1 MEITMVGMDYRDA
14 GLDIRGKFSYT
25 KREQEETIKYLK
37 QQEGISGCV
46 LLSTCNRTEL
56 VLSYTEAWD
65 QDEKKLF
72 CALKGLEAE
81 KYTEYLHVRR
91 GMDAVQDL
99 FALAGGLKSQIL
111 GEDQILTQ
119 MKDAADFS
127 RQFFGTDKILE
138 TLFRMAVTAGKE
150 VKTKI
155 VLPSSNHSAP
165 LAAITGLEQAGADF
179 RGETCLVIGNGV
191 MGRLTA
197 QLLLDRGADVTV
209 TIRQYRS
216 GIVDVPPAAKRI
228 DYSKRYDKMPECGY
242 IFSATAGPNTTI
254 TLEKLPVERLRRDTV
269 FVDLAVPRDIEEEI
283 GRLSGVT
290 LYDIDDFGVELPE
303 DAKKSLADAEVLLRE
318 KTQEFQNW
326 YDARDVVPMLL
337 QISER
342 ASEDVMARVTGQ
354 LRKSLPV
361 LQENMEEADMAAA
374 EEIVR
379 KSVQKVV
386 NKLMFSVRDSVDVST
401 FRDCVDA
408 MSDLYEEDNVTSVW
422 RTGK

>member
-1 MEITMVGMDYRDA
+1 MDITMVGIDYRDA

-25 KREQEETIKYLK
+25 KREQEETIKHLK
-37 QQEGISGCV
+37 QLEGISGCV

-56 VLSYTEAWD
+56 VLSYTEEWD

-72 CALKGLEAE
+72 CGLKALEPEQYAQ
-81 KYTEYLHVRR
+81 YLHIRQE
-91 GMDAVQDL
+91 MEAVQDL

-127 RQFFGTDKILE
+127 RQLFGTDKILE

-165 LAAITGLEQAGADF
+165 LAAIAGLERDGASF
-179 RGETCLVIGNGV
+179 REQKCLVIGNGV

-216 GIVDVPPAAKRI
+216 GIVDVPRAAERI
-228 DYSKRYDKMPECGY
+228 DYSKRYEKMPECRY
-242 IFSATAGPNTTI
+242 IFSATASPNTTI
-254 TLEKLPVERLRRDTV
+254 TLEKLPVEQLQQDTV
-269 FVDLAVPRDIEEEI
+269 FVDLAVPRDIQEEI
-283 GRLSGVT
+283 GTLSGIS
-290 LYDIDDFGVELPE
+290 LYDIDDFGAELPE
-303 DAKKSLADAEVLLRE
+303 EAKQSLAAARKLLQE
-318 KTQEFQNW
+318 KTQEFQSW
-326 YDARDVVPMLL
+326 YDAKDVVPMLL
-337 QISER
+337 KISEK

-354 LRKSLPV
+354 FRKNLPV
-361 LQENMEEADMAAA
+361 LQKNVEEADQTAA

-408 MSDLYEEDNVTSVW
+408 MSDLYNEDPEGEKDRS
-422 RTGK
+422 R

>member
-1 MEITMVGMDYRDA
+1 MDITMVGIDYRDA

-25 KREQEETIKYLK
+25 KREQEETIKHLK
-37 QQEGISGCV
+37 QLEGISGCV

-56 VLSYTEAWD
+56 VLSYTEEWD
-65 QDEKKLF
+65 QDEIKLF
-72 CALKGLEAE
+72 CGLKALEPGQYAQ
-81 KYTEYLHVRR
+81 YLHIRQ
-91 GMDAVQDL
+91 GMEAVQDL

-165 LAAITGLEQAGADF
+165 LAAIAGLERDGASF
-179 RGETCLVIGNGV
+179 REQKCLVIGNGV

-216 GIVDVPPAAKRI
+216 GIVDVPPAAGRI
-228 DYSKRYDKMPECGY
+228 DYSKRYEKMPECRY
-242 IFSATAGPNTTI
+242 IFSATASPNTTI
-254 TLEKLPVERLRRDTV
+254 TLEKLPVEQLQQDTV
-269 FVDLAVPRDIEEEI
+269 FVDLAVPRDIQEEI
-283 GRLSGVT
+283 GTLSGIT
-290 LYDIDDFGVELPE
+290 LYDIDDFGAELPE
-303 DAKKSLADAEVLLRE
+303 EAKQSLADARKLLQE
-318 KTQEFQNW
+318 KTQEFQSW

-337 QISER
+337 KISEK

-354 LRKSLPV
+354 FRKNLPA
-361 LQENMEEADMAAA
+361 LQKNVEEADQAAA

-408 MSDLYEEDNVTSVW
+408 MSDLYNEEPEGEKDGS
-422 RTGK
+422 R

>member
-1 MEITMVGMDYRDA
+1 MDITMVGIDYTDA
-14 GLDIRGKFSYT
+14 GLDIRGRFSYT
-25 KREQEETIKYLK
+25 KREQEEAIKHLK
-37 QQEGISGCV
+37 QLEGISGCV

-56 VLSYTEAWD
+56 ILSCNGEGELN
-65 QDEKKLF
+65 EKELF
-72 CALKGLEAE
+72 CRLKGLAPAE
-81 KYTEYLHVRR
+81 YGIYLHVRR
-91 GMDAVQDL
+91 GMEAVQDL

-119 MKDAADFS
+119 MREAADFS

-155 VLPSSNHSAP
+155 ALPSSNHSAP
-165 LAAITGLEQAGADF
+165 LAAISGLERDGAVF
-179 RGETCLVIGNGV
+179 QGEKCLVIGNGV
-191 MGRLTA
+191 MGRMTA

-228 DYSKRYDKMPECGY
+228 DYSKRYEKMPECRY
-242 IFSATAGPNTTI
+242 IFSATASPNTTI
-254 TLEKLPVERLRRDTV
+254 TREKLPAEQLRDHVV

-283 GRLSGVT
+283 GRLTRVT
-290 LYDIDDFGVELPE
+290 LYDIDDFGVGLPE
-303 DAKKSLADAEVLLRE
+303 DAKQSLADAEQILKER
-318 KTQEFQNW
+318 TQEFQNW

-337 QISER
+337 KISER

-354 LRKSLPV
+354 LRKNLPA
-361 LQENMEEADMAAA
+361 LQENTKKTDLAAA

-408 MSDLYEEDNVTSVW
+408 MTELYPEEPSDGY
-422 RTGK
+422 R

>member
-1 MEITMVGMDYRDA
+1 MNITMVGIDYRDA
-14 GLDIRGKFSYT
+14 GLDIRGRFSYT
-25 KREQEETIKYLK
+25 KREQEETIKYLR
-37 QQEGISGCV
+37 QLEGISGCV

-56 VLSYTEAWD
+56 VLSYTEEWD
-65 QDEKKLF
+65 QDEKQLF
-72 CALKGLEAE
+72 CGLKDLEPE
-81 KYTEYLHVRR
+81 QYVQYLHIRR
-91 GMDAVQDL
+91 GMEAVQDL

-165 LAAITGLEQAGADF
+165 LAAISGLERNGDVFQ
-179 RGETCLVIGNGV
+179 GEKCLVIGNGA

-216 GIVDVPPAAKRI
+216 GIVDVPPAAGRI
-228 DYSKRYDKMPECGY
+228 DYSKRYEKMPECRY
-242 IFSATAGPNTTI
+242 IFSATASPNTTI
-254 TLEKLPVERLRRDTV
+254 TLEKLPVEQLQQDMV
-269 FVDLAVPRDIEEEI
+269 FVDLAVPRDIQEEI
-283 GRLSGVT
+283 GTLPGIT

-303 DAKKSLADAEVLLRE
+303 DVRQSLSDAEILLRE

-326 YDARDVVPMLL
+326 YDAKDVVPMLL
-337 QISER
+337 QISEK

-354 LRKSLPV
+354 IRKNLPV
-361 LQENMEEADMAAA
+361 FQKNMEEADLAAA

-408 MSDLYEEDNVTSVW
+408 MSDLYPGETSDGS
-422 RTGK
+422 R

>member
-1 MEITMVGMDYRDA
+1 MDITMVGIDYRDA

-25 KREQEETIKYLK
+25 KREQEETIKHLK
-37 QQEGISGCV
+37 QLEGISGCV

-56 VLSYTEAWD
+56 VLSYTEEWD

-72 CALKGLEAE
+72 CGLKALEPEQYAQ
-81 KYTEYLHVRR
+81 YLHIRQ
-91 GMDAVQDL
+91 GMEAVQDL

-127 RQFFGTDKILE
+127 RQLFRTDKILE

-165 LAAITGLEQAGADF
+165 LAAIAGLERDGASF
-179 RGETCLVIGNGV
+179 REQKCLVIGNGV

-216 GIVDVPPAAKRI
+216 GIVDVPRAAGRI
-228 DYSKRYDKMPECGY
+228 DYSKRYEKMPECRY
-242 IFSATAGPNTTI
+242 IFSATASPNTTI
-254 TLEKLPVERLRRDTV
+254 TLEKLPVEQLQQDTV
-269 FVDLAVPRDIEEEI
+269 FVDLAVPRDIQEEI
-283 GRLSGVT
+283 GTLSGIS
-290 LYDIDDFGVELPE
+290 LYDIDDFGAELPE
-303 DAKKSLADAEVLLRE
+303 EAKQSLAAARKLLQE
-318 KTQEFQNW
+318 KTQEFQSW
-326 YDARDVVPMLL
+326 YDAKDVVPMLL
-337 QISER
+337 KISEK

-354 LRKSLPV
+354 FRKNLPV
-361 LQENMEEADMAAA
+361 LQKNVEEADQAAA
-374 EEIVR
+374 KEIVR

-408 MSDLYEEDNVTSVW
+408 MSDLYNEDPEGEKDRS
-422 RTGK
+422 R

>member
-1 MEITMVGMDYRDA
+1 MNITMVGIDYKDA
-14 GLDIRGKFSYT
+14 GLDIRGRFSYT
-25 KREQEETIKYLK
+25 KREQEETIKYLR
-37 QQEGISGCV
+37 QLEGISGCV

-56 VLSYTEAWD
+56 VLSYTEEWD
-65 QDEKKLF
+65 QDEKQLF
-72 CALKGLEAE
+72 CGLKDLEPE
-81 KYTEYLHVRR
+81 QYVQYLHIRR
-91 GMDAVQDL
+91 GMEAVQDL

-127 RQFFGTDKILE
+127 RQYFGTDKILE

-165 LAAITGLEQAGADF
+165 LAAISGLERDGAVF
-179 RGETCLVIGNGV
+179 QGEKCLVIGNGV
-191 MGRLTA
+191 MGRMTA

-216 GIVDVPPAAKRI
+216 GIVDVPPAAGRI
-228 DYSKRYDKMPECGY
+228 DYSKRYEKMPECRY
-242 IFSATAGPNTTI
+242 IFSATASPNTTI
-254 TLEKLPVERLRRDTV
+254 TLEKLPVEQLQQDMV
-269 FVDLAVPRDIEEEI
+269 FVDLAVPRDIQEEI
-283 GRLSGVT
+283 GTLSGIT

-303 DAKKSLADAEVLLRE
+303 DVRQSLSDAEILLRE

-326 YDARDVVPMLL
+326 YDAKDVVPMLL
-337 QISER
+337 QISEK

-354 LRKSLPV
+354 IRKNLPV
-361 LQENMEEADMAAA
+361 FQKNMEEADLAAA

-408 MSDLYEEDNVTSVW
+408 MSDLYPRETSDGS
-422 RTGK
+422 R

>member
-1 MEITMVGMDYRDA
+1 MDITMVGIDYRDA
-14 GLDIRGKFSYT
+14 GLDIRGRFSYT
-25 KREQEETIKYLK
+25 KREQEETIKYLR
-37 QQEGISGCV
+37 QLEGISGCV

-56 VLSYTEAWD
+56 VLSYTEEWD
-65 QDEKKLF
+65 QDEKQLF
-72 CALKGLEAE
+72 CGLKDLEPE
-81 KYTEYLHVRR
+81 QYVQYLHIRR
-91 GMDAVQDL
+91 GMEAVQDL

-165 LAAITGLEQAGADF
+165 LAAISGLERDGAVF
-179 RGETCLVIGNGV
+179 QGEKCLVIGNGV
-191 MGRLTA
+191 MGRMTA

-216 GIVDVPPAAKRI
+216 GIVDVPPAAGRI
-228 DYSKRYDKMPECGY
+228 DYSKRYEKMPECRY
-242 IFSATAGPNTTI
+242 IFSATASPNTTI
-254 TLEKLPVERLRRDTV
+254 TSEQLPVQQLQQDTV
-269 FVDLAVPRDIEEEI
+269 FVDLAVPRDIQEEI
-283 GRLSGVT
+283 GTLPGIT

-303 DAKKSLADAEVLLRE
+303 DARQSLSDAEILLQE

-326 YDARDVVPMLL
+326 YDAKDVVPMLL
-337 QISER
+337 QISGK

-354 LRKSLPV
+354 IRKSLPV
-361 LQENMEEADMAAA
+361 FQENVEEADLAAA

-408 MSDLYEEDNVTSVW
+408 MSDLYPGETSDGS
-422 RTGK
+422 R

>member
-1 MEITMVGMDYRDA
+1 MNITMVGIDYKDA
-14 GLDIRGKFSYT
+14 GLDIRGRFSYT
-25 KREQEETIKYLK
+25 KREQEETIKYLR
-37 QQEGISGCV
+37 QLEGISGCV

-56 VLSYTEAWD
+56 VLSYTEEWD
-65 QDEKKLF
+65 QDEKQLF
-72 CALKGLEAE
+72 CGLKDLEPE
-81 KYTEYLHVRR
+81 RYVQYLHIRR
-91 GMDAVQDL
+91 GMEAVQDL

-165 LAAITGLEQAGADF
+165 LAAISGLERDGAVF
-179 RGETCLVIGNGV
+179 QGEKCLVIGNGV
-191 MGRLTA
+191 MGRMTA

-216 GIVDVPPAAKRI
+216 GIVDVPPAAGRI
-228 DYSKRYDKMPECGY
+228 DYSKRYEKMPECRY
-242 IFSATAGPNTTI
+242 IFSATASPNTTI
-254 TLEKLPVERLRRDTV
+254 TLEKLPVQQLQQDTV
-269 FVDLAVPRDIEEEI
+269 FVDLAVPRDIQEEI
-283 GRLSGVT
+283 GTLPGIT

-303 DAKKSLADAEVLLRE
+303 DARQSLSDAEILLQE

-326 YDARDVVPMLL
+326 YDAKDVVPMLL
-337 QISER
+337 QISGK

-354 LRKSLPV
+354 IRKNLPV
-361 LQENMEEADMAAA
+361 FQGNVEEADLAAA

-408 MSDLYEEDNVTSVW
+408 MSDLYPGETSDGS
-422 RTGK
+422 R

>member
-1 MEITMVGMDYRDA
+1 MNITMVGIDYKDA
-14 GLDIRGKFSYT
+14 GLDIRGRFSYT
-25 KREQEETIKYLK
+25 KREQEETIKYLR
-37 QQEGISGCV
+37 QLEGISGCV

-56 VLSYTEAWD
+56 VLSYTEEWD
-65 QDEKKLF
+65 QDEKQLF
-72 CALKGLEAE
+72 CGLKDLEPE
-81 KYTEYLHVRR
+81 RYVQYLHIRR
-91 GMDAVQDL
+91 GMEAVQDL

-165 LAAITGLEQAGADF
+165 LAAISGLERDGAVF
-179 RGETCLVIGNGV
+179 QGEKCLVIGNGV
-191 MGRLTA
+191 MGRMTA
-197 QLLLDRGADVTV
+197 QLLLDWGADVTV

-216 GIVDVPPAAKRI
+216 GIVDVPPAAGRI
-228 DYSKRYDKMPECGY
+228 DYSKRYEKMPECRY
-242 IFSATAGPNTTI
+242 IFSATASPNTTI
-254 TLEKLPVERLRRDTV
+254 TLEQLPVQQLQQDTV
-269 FVDLAVPRDIEEEI
+269 FVDLAVPRDIQEEI
-283 GRLSGVT
+283 GTLPGIT

-303 DAKKSLADAEVLLRE
+303 DARQSLSDAEILLQE

-326 YDARDVVPMLL
+326 YDAKDVVPMLL
-337 QISER
+337 QISEK

-354 LRKSLPV
+354 IRKSLPAF
-361 LQENMEEADMAAA
+361 QENVEEADLAAA

-408 MSDLYEEDNVTSVW
+408 MSDLYPGETSDGS
-422 RTGK
+422 R

>member
-1 MEITMVGMDYRDA
+1 MNITMVGIDYKDA
-14 GLDIRGKFSYT
+14 GLDIRGRFSYT
-25 KREQEETIKYLK
+25 KREQEETIKYLR
-37 QQEGISGCV
+37 QLEGISGCV

-56 VLSYTEAWD
+56 VLSYTEEWD
-65 QDEKKLF
+65 QDEKQLF
-72 CALKGLEAE
+72 CGLKDLEPE
-81 KYTEYLHVRR
+81 QYVQYLHIRR
-91 GMDAVQDL
+91 GMEAVQDL

-165 LAAITGLEQAGADF
+165 LAAISGLERDGAVF
-179 RGETCLVIGNGV
+179 QGEKCLVIGNGV
-191 MGRLTA
+191 MGRMTA

-216 GIVDVPPAAKRI
+216 GIVDVPPAAGRI
-228 DYSKRYDKMPECGY
+228 DYSKRYEKMPECRY
-242 IFSATAGPNTTI
+242 IFSATASPNTTI
-254 TLEKLPVERLRRDTV
+254 TSEQLPVQQLQQDTV
-269 FVDLAVPRDIEEEI
+269 FVDLAVPRDIQEEI
-283 GRLSGVT
+283 GTLSGIT
-290 LYDIDDFGVELPE
+290 LYDIDDFGAELPE
-303 DAKKSLADAEVLLRE
+303 DARQSLSDAEILLQE

-326 YDARDVVPMLL
+326 YDAKDVVPMLL
-337 QISER
+337 QISEK

-354 LRKSLPV
+354 IRKNLPV
-361 LQENMEEADMAAA
+361 FQKNMEEADLAAA

-408 MSDLYEEDNVTSVW
+408 MSDLYPRETSDGF
-422 RTGK
+422 R

>member
-1 MEITMVGMDYRDA
+1 MNITMVGINYKDA
-14 GLDIRGKFSYT
+14 GLDIRGRFSYT
-25 KREQEETIKYLK
+25 KREQEETIKYLR
-37 QQEGISGCV
+37 QLEGISGCV

-56 VLSYTEAWD
+56 VLSYTEEWD
-65 QDEKKLF
+65 QDEKQLF
-72 CALKGLEAE
+72 CGLKDLEPE
-81 KYTEYLHVRR
+81 QYIQYLHIRR
-91 GMDAVQDL
+91 GMEAVQDL

-150 VKTKI
+150 VKTEI

-165 LAAITGLEQAGADF
+165 LAAISGLERDGAVF
-179 RGETCLVIGNGV
+179 QGEKCLVIGNGV
-191 MGRLTA
+191 MGRMTA

-216 GIVDVPPAAKRI
+216 GIVDVPPAAGRI
-228 DYSKRYDKMPECGY
+228 DYSKRYEKMPECRY
-242 IFSATAGPNTTI
+242 IFSATASPNTTI
-254 TLEKLPVERLRRDTV
+254 TLEKLPVQQLQQDTV
-269 FVDLAVPRDIEEEI
+269 FVDLAVPRDIQEEI
-283 GRLSGVT
+283 GTLSGIT

-303 DAKKSLADAEVLLRE
+303 DARQSLSDAEILLQE

-326 YDARDVVPMLL
+326 YDAKDVVPMLL
-337 QISER
+337 QISGK

-354 LRKSLPV
+354 IRKSLPV
-361 LQENMEEADMAAA
+361 FQGNVEEADLAAA

-408 MSDLYEEDNVTSVW
+408 MSDLYPGETSD
-422 RTGK
+422 GSQ

>member
-1 MEITMVGMDYRDA
+1 MNITMVGIDYRDA
-14 GLDIRGKFSYT
+14 GLDTRGRFSYT
-25 KREQEETIKYLK
+25 KREQEETIKYLR
-37 QQEGISGCV
+37 QLEGISGCV

-56 VLSYTEAWD
+56 VLSYTEEWD
-65 QDEKKLF
+65 QDEKQLF
-72 CALKGLEAE
+72 CGLKDLEPE
-81 KYTEYLHVRR
+81 QYVQYLHIRW
-91 GMDAVQDL
+91 GMEAVQDL

-165 LAAITGLEQAGADF
+165 LAAISGLERDGAVF
-179 RGETCLVIGNGV
+179 QGEKCLVIGNGV
-191 MGRLTA
+191 MGRMTA

-216 GIVDVPPAAKRI
+216 GIVDVPPAAGRI
-228 DYSKRYDKMPECGY
+228 DYSKRYEKMPECRY
-242 IFSATAGPNTTI
+242 IFSATASPNTTI
-254 TLEKLPVERLRRDTV
+254 TLEKLPVQQLQQDTV
-269 FVDLAVPRDIEEEI
+269 FVDLAVPRDIQEEI
-283 GRLSGVT
+283 GTLPGIT

-303 DAKKSLADAEVLLRE
+303 DARQSLSDAEILLQE

-326 YDARDVVPMLL
+326 YDAKDVVPMLL
-337 QISER
+337 QISGK

-354 LRKSLPV
+354 IRKNLPV
-361 LQENMEEADMAAA
+361 FQGNVEEADLAAA

-408 MSDLYEEDNVTSVW
+408 MSDLYPGETSD
-422 RTGK
+422 G

>member
-1 MEITMVGMDYRDA
+1 MNITMVGIDYKDA
-14 GLDIRGKFSYT
+14 GLDIRGRFSYT
-25 KREQEETIKYLK
+25 KREQEETIKYLR
-37 QQEGISGCV
+37 QLEGISGCV

-56 VLSYTEAWD
+56 VLSYTEEWD
-65 QDEKKLF
+65 QDEKQLF
-72 CALKGLEAE
+72 CGLKDLEPE
-81 KYTEYLHVRR
+81 RYVQYLHIRR
-91 GMDAVQDL
+91 GMEAVQDL

-165 LAAITGLEQAGADF
+165 LAAISGLERDGAVF
-179 RGETCLVIGNGV
+179 QGEKCLVIGNGV
-191 MGRLTA
+191 MGRMTA

-216 GIVDVPPAAKRI
+216 GIVDVPPAAGRI
-228 DYSKRYDKMPECGY
+228 DYSKRYEKMPECRY
-242 IFSATAGPNTTI
+242 IFSATASPNTTI
-254 TLEKLPVERLRRDTV
+254 TLEKLPVQQLQQDTV
-269 FVDLAVPRDIEEEI
+269 FVDLAVPRDIQEEI
-283 GRLSGVT
+283 GTLPGIT

-303 DAKKSLADAEVLLRE
+303 DARQSLSDAEILLQE

-326 YDARDVVPMLL
+326 YDAKDVVPMLL
-337 QISER
+337 QISGK

-354 LRKSLPV
+354 IRKSLPV
-361 LQENMEEADMAAA
+361 FQGNVEEADLAAA

-408 MSDLYEEDNVTSVW
+408 MSDLYPGETSDGS
-422 RTGK
+422 R

>member
-1 MEITMVGMDYRDA
+1 MNITMVGIDYKDA
-14 GLDIRGKFSYT
+14 GLDIRGRFSYT
-25 KREQEETIKYLK
+25 KREQEETIKYLR
-37 QQEGISGCV
+37 QLEGISGCV

-56 VLSYTEAWD
+56 VLSYTEEWD
-65 QDEKKLF
+65 QDEKQLF
-72 CALKGLEAE
+72 CGLKDLEPE
-81 KYTEYLHVRR
+81 RYVQYLHIRR
-91 GMDAVQDL
+91 GMEAVQDL

-165 LAAITGLEQAGADF
+165 LAAISGLERDGAVF
-179 RGETCLVIGNGV
+179 QGEKCLVIGNGA

-216 GIVDVPPAAKRI
+216 GIVDVPPAAGRI
-228 DYSKRYDKMPECGY
+228 DYSKRYEKMPECRY
-242 IFSATAGPNTTI
+242 IFSATASPNTTI
-254 TLEKLPVERLRRDTV
+254 TLEKLPVQQLQQDTV
-269 FVDLAVPRDIEEEI
+269 FVDLAVPRDIQEEI
-283 GRLSGVT
+283 GTLPGIT

-303 DAKKSLADAEVLLRE
+303 DARQSLSDAEILLQE

-326 YDARDVVPMLL
+326 YDAKDVVPMLL
-337 QISER
+337 QISGK

-354 LRKSLPV
+354 IRKNLPV
-361 LQENMEEADMAAA
+361 FQGNVEEADLAAA

-408 MSDLYEEDNVTSVW
+408 MSDLYPGETSDGS
-422 RTGK
+422 R

>member
-1 MEITMVGMDYRDA
+1 MDITMVGIDYRDA
-14 GLDIRGKFSYT
+14 GLDIRGRFSYT
-25 KREQEETIKYLK
+25 KREQEETIKYLR
-37 QQEGISGCV
+37 QLEGISGCV

-56 VLSYTEAWD
+56 VLSYTEEWD
-65 QDEKKLF
+65 QDEKQLF
-72 CALKGLEAE
+72 CGLKDLEPE
-81 KYTEYLHVRR
+81 QYVQYLHIRR
-91 GMDAVQDL
+91 GMEAVQDL

-165 LAAITGLEQAGADF
+165 LAAISGLERDGAVF
-179 RGETCLVIGNGV
+179 QGEKCLVIGNGV
-191 MGRLTA
+191 MGRMTA

-216 GIVDVPPAAKRI
+216 GIVDVPPAAGRI
-228 DYSKRYDKMPECGY
+228 DYSKRYEKMPECRY
-242 IFSATAGPNTTI
+242 IFSATASPNTTI
-254 TLEKLPVERLRRDTV
+254 TSEQLPIQQLQQDTV
-269 FVDLAVPRDIEEEI
+269 FVDLAVPRDIQEEI
-283 GRLSGVT
+283 GTLPGIT

-303 DAKKSLADAEVLLRE
+303 DARQSLSDAEILLQE

-326 YDARDVVPMLL
+326 YDAKDVVPMLL
-337 QISER
+337 QISGK

-354 LRKSLPV
+354 IRKSLPAFQKNV
-361 LQENMEEADMAAA
+361 EEADLAAA

-408 MSDLYEEDNVTSVW
+408 MSDLYPGETSDGS
-422 RTGK
+422 R

>member
-1 MEITMVGMDYRDA
+1 MDITMVGIDYRDA

-25 KREQEETIKYLK
+25 KREQEETIKHLK
-37 QQEGISGCV
+37 QLEGISGCV

-56 VLSYTEAWD
+56 VLSYTEEWE

-72 CALKGLEAE
+72 CGLKGLKPEQYAQ
-81 KYTEYLHVRR
+81 YLHIRQ
-91 GMDAVQDL
+91 GMEAVQDL

-165 LAAITGLEQAGADF
+165 LAAIAGLERDGAAF
-179 RGETCLVIGNGV
+179 RGQKCLVIGNGV

-216 GIVDVPPAAKRI
+216 GIVDVPPAAGRI
-228 DYSKRYDKMPECGY
+228 DYSKRYEKMPECRY
-242 IFSATAGPNTTI
+242 IFSATASPNTTI
-254 TLEKLPVERLRRDTV
+254 TLEQLPVEQLQQDTV
-269 FVDLAVPRDIEEEI
+269 FVDLAVPRDIQEEI
-283 GRLSGVT
+283 GTLSGIT
-290 LYDIDDFGVELPE
+290 LYDIDDFGAELPE
-303 DAKKSLADAEVLLRE
+303 DAKQSLADARKLLYE
-318 KTQEFQNW
+318 KTQEFQSW
-326 YDARDVVPMLL
+326 YDAKDVVPMLL
-337 QISER
+337 KISEK

-354 LRKSLPV
+354 LRKSLPA
-361 LQENMEEADMAAA
+361 LQENVGEADQAAVQK
-374 EEIVR
+374 IVR
-379 KSVQKVV
+379 TSVQKVV

-408 MSDLYEEDNVTSVW
+408 MSDLYAEAQAGDNDRS
-422 RTGK
+422 

>member
-1 MEITMVGMDYRDA
+1 MNITMVGIDYKDA
-14 GLDIRGKFSYT
+14 GLDIRGRFSYT
-25 KREQEETIKYLK
+25 KREQEETIKYLR
-37 QQEGISGCV
+37 QLEGISGCV

-56 VLSYTEAWD
+56 VLSYTEEWD
-65 QDEKKLF
+65 QDEKQLF
-72 CALKGLEAE
+72 CGLKDLEPE
-81 KYTEYLHVRR
+81 QYVQYLHIRR
-91 GMDAVQDL
+91 GMEAVQDL

-165 LAAITGLEQAGADF
+165 LAAISGLERNGAVF
-179 RGETCLVIGNGV
+179 QGEKCLVIGNGA

-216 GIVDVPPAAKRI
+216 GIVDVPPAAGRI
-228 DYSKRYDKMPECGY
+228 DYSKRYEKMPECRY
-242 IFSATAGPNTTI
+242 IFSATASPNTTI
-254 TLEKLPVERLRRDTV
+254 TLEKLPVQQLQQDTV
-269 FVDLAVPRDIEEEI
+269 FVDLAVPRDIQEEI
-283 GRLSGVT
+283 GTLSGIT

-303 DAKKSLADAEVLLRE
+303 DARQSLSDAEILLQE

-326 YDARDVVPMLL
+326 YDAKDVVPMLL
-337 QISER
+337 QISEK

-354 LRKSLPV
+354 IRKSLPV
-361 LQENMEEADMAAA
+361 FQENVEEADLAVA

-408 MSDLYEEDNVTSVW
+408 MSDLYPGETSDGS
-422 RTGK
+422 R

>member
-1 MEITMVGMDYRDA
+1 MDITMVGIDYRDA

-25 KREQEETIKYLK
+25 KREQEETIKHLK
-37 QQEGISGCV
+37 QLEGISGCV

-56 VLSYTEAWD
+56 VLSYTEEWD
-65 QDEKKLF
+65 QDEIKLF
-72 CALKGLEAE
+72 CGLKALEPEQYAQ
-81 KYTEYLHVRR
+81 YLHIRQ
-91 GMDAVQDL
+91 GMEAVQDL

-165 LAAITGLEQAGADF
+165 LAAIAGLERDGASF
-179 RGETCLVIGNGV
+179 REQKCLVIGNGV

-216 GIVDVPPAAKRI
+216 GIVDVPPAAGRI
-228 DYSKRYDKMPECGY
+228 DYSKRYEKMPECRY
-242 IFSATAGPNTTI
+242 IFSATASPNTTI
-254 TLEKLPVERLRRDTV
+254 TLEKLPVEQLQQDTV
-269 FVDLAVPRDIEEEI
+269 FVDLAVPRDIQEAI
-283 GRLSGVT
+283 GTLSGIT
-290 LYDIDDFGVELPE
+290 LYDIDDFGAELPE
-303 DAKKSLADAEVLLRE
+303 EAKQSLADARKLLQE
-318 KTQEFQNW
+318 KTQEFQSW

-337 QISER
+337 KISEK

-354 LRKSLPV
+354 FRKNLPA
-361 LQENMEEADMAAA
+361 LQKNVEEADQAAA

-408 MSDLYEEDNVTSVW
+408 MSDLYNEDPEGEKDGS
-422 RTGK
+422 R

>member
-1 MEITMVGMDYRDA
+1 MDITMAGIDYTDA
-14 GLDIRGKFSYT
+14 GLDIRGRFSYT

-37 QQEGISGCV
+37 QLEGVSGCV

-56 VLSYTEAWD
+56 ILSCNGEGEL
-65 QDEKKLF
+65 DEKELF
-72 CALKGLEAE
+72 CRLKNLDPAQYGI
-81 KYTEYLHVRR
+81 YLHVRR
-91 GMDAVQDL
+91 GMEAVQDL

-119 MKDAADFS
+119 MREAADFS

-155 VLPSSNHSAP
+155 ALPSSNHSAP
-165 LAAITGLEQAGADF
+165 LAAISGLERDGAVF
-179 RGETCLVIGNGV
+179 QGEKCLVIGNGV
-191 MGRLTA
+191 MGRMTA

-228 DYSKRYDKMPECGY
+228 DYSKRYDKMPECRY
-242 IFSATAGPNTTI
+242 IFSATASPNTTI
-254 TLEKLPVERLRRDTV
+254 TREKLPAEQLRDHVV
-269 FVDLAVPRDIEEEI
+269 FVDLAVPRDIEQEI
-283 GRLSGVT
+283 GGLTGVT
-290 LYDIDDFGVELPE
+290 LYDIDDFGVGLPE
-303 DAKKSLADAEVLLRE
+303 DAKQSLADAEQLLKER
-318 KTQEFQNW
+318 TQEFQNW
-326 YDARDVVPMLL
+326 YDARDIVPMLL
-337 QISER
+337 KISER

-354 LRKSLPV
+354 LRKNLPA
-361 LQENMEEADMAAA
+361 LQGNMQEADQAAV
-374 EEIVR
+374 EDIVR

-408 MSDLYEEDNVTSVW
+408 MSELYSGDEDTDGS
-422 RTGK
+422 R

>member
-1 MEITMVGMDYRDA
+1 MDITMVGIDYRDA
-14 GLDIRGKFSYT
+14 GLDIRGRFSYT
-25 KREQEETIKYLK
+25 KREQEETIKYLR
-37 QQEGISGCV
+37 QLEGISGCV

-56 VLSYTEAWD
+56 VLSYTEEWD
-65 QDEKKLF
+65 QDEKQLF
-72 CALKGLEAE
+72 CGLKDLEPE
-81 KYTEYLHVRR
+81 QYVQYLHIRR
-91 GMDAVQDL
+91 GMEAVQDL

-165 LAAITGLEQAGADF
+165 LAAISGLERDGAVF
-179 RGETCLVIGNGV
+179 QGEKCLVIGNGV
-191 MGRLTA
+191 MGRMTA

-216 GIVDVPPAAKRI
+216 GIVDVPPAAGRI
-228 DYSKRYDKMPECGY
+228 DYSKRYEKMPECRY
-242 IFSATAGPNTTI
+242 IFSATASPNTTI
-254 TLEKLPVERLRRDTV
+254 TLEKLPVQQLQQDTV
-269 FVDLAVPRDIEEEI
+269 FVDLAVPRDIQEEI
-283 GRLSGVT
+283 GTLPGIT

-303 DAKKSLADAEVLLRE
+303 DARQSLSDAEILLQE
-318 KTQEFQNW
+318 KTQKFQNW
-326 YDARDVVPMLL
+326 YDAKDVVPMLL
-337 QISER
+337 QISGK

-354 LRKSLPV
+354 IRKSLPV
-361 LQENMEEADMAAA
+361 FQENVEEADLAAA

-408 MSDLYEEDNVTSVW
+408 MSDLYPGETSDGS
-422 RTGK
+422 R

>member
-1 MEITMVGMDYRDA
+1 MNITMVGIDYKDA
-14 GLDIRGKFSYT
+14 GLDIRGRFSYT
-25 KREQEETIKYLK
+25 KREQEETIKYLR
-37 QQEGISGCV
+37 QLEGISGCV

-56 VLSYTEAWD
+56 VLSYTEEWD
-65 QDEKKLF
+65 QDEKQLF
-72 CALKGLEAE
+72 CGLKDLEPE
-81 KYTEYLHVRR
+81 RYVQYLHIRR
-91 GMDAVQDL
+91 GMEAVQDL

-165 LAAITGLEQAGADF
+165 LAAISGLERDGAVF
-179 RGETCLVIGNGV
+179 QGEKCLVIGNGV
-191 MGRLTA
+191 MGRMTA

-216 GIVDVPPAAKRI
+216 GIVDVPPAAGRI
-228 DYSKRYDKMPECGY
+228 DYSKRYEKMPECRY
-242 IFSATAGPNTTI
+242 IFSATASPNTTI
-254 TLEKLPVERLRRDTV
+254 TLEQLPVQQLQQDTV
-269 FVDLAVPRDIEEEI
+269 FVDLAVPRDIQEEI
-283 GRLSGVT
+283 GTLPGIT

-303 DAKKSLADAEVLLRE
+303 DARQSLSDAEILLQE

-326 YDARDVVPMLL
+326 YDAKDVVPMLL
-337 QISER
+337 QISGK

-354 LRKSLPV
+354 IRKNLPV
-361 LQENMEEADMAAA
+361 FQGNVEEADLAAA

-408 MSDLYEEDNVTSVW
+408 MSDLYPGETSDGS
-422 RTGK
+422 R

>member
-1 MEITMVGMDYRDA
+1 MNITMVGIDYKDA
-14 GLDIRGKFSYT
+14 GLDIRGRFSYT
-25 KREQEETIKYLK
+25 KREQEETIKYLR
-37 QQEGISGCV
+37 QLEGISGCV

-56 VLSYTEAWD
+56 VLSYTEEWD
-65 QDEKKLF
+65 QDEKQLF
-72 CALKGLEAE
+72 CGLKDLEPE
-81 KYTEYLHVRR
+81 QYVQYLHIRR
-91 GMDAVQDL
+91 GMEAVQDL

-165 LAAITGLEQAGADF
+165 LAAISGLERDGAVF
-179 RGETCLVIGNGV
+179 QGEKCLVIGNGV
-191 MGRLTA
+191 MGRMTA

-216 GIVDVPPAAKRI
+216 GIVDVPPAAGRI
-228 DYSKRYDKMPECGY
+228 DYSKRYEKMPECRY
-242 IFSATAGPNTTI
+242 IFSATASPNTTI
-254 TLEKLPVERLRRDTV
+254 TSEQLPIQQLQQDTV
-269 FVDLAVPRDIEEEI
+269 FVDLAVPRDIQEEI
-283 GRLSGVT
+283 GTLPGIT

-303 DAKKSLADAEVLLRE
+303 DARQSLSDAEILLQE

-326 YDARDVVPMLL
+326 YDAKDVVPMLL
-337 QISER
+337 QISGK

-354 LRKSLPV
+354 IRKNLPV
-361 LQENMEEADMAAA
+361 FQGNVEEADLAAA

-408 MSDLYEEDNVTSVW
+408 MSDLYPGETSDGS
-422 RTGK
+422 R

>member
-1 MEITMVGMDYRDA
+1 MNITMVGIDYRDA
-14 GLDIRGKFSYT
+14 GLDIRGRFSYT
-25 KREQEETIKYLK
+25 KREQEETIKYLR
-37 QQEGISGCV
+37 QLEGISGCV

-56 VLSYTEAWD
+56 VLSYTEEWD
-65 QDEKKLF
+65 QDEKQLF
-72 CALKGLEAE
+72 CGLKDLEPE
-81 KYTEYLHVRR
+81 QYVQYLHIRR
-91 GMDAVQDL
+91 GMEAVQDL

-165 LAAITGLEQAGADF
+165 LAAISGLERDGAVF
-179 RGETCLVIGNGV
+179 QGEKCLVIGNGV
-191 MGRLTA
+191 MGRMTA

-216 GIVDVPPAAKRI
+216 GIVDVPPAAGRI
-228 DYSKRYDKMPECGY
+228 DYSKRYEKMPECRY
-242 IFSATAGPNTTI
+242 IFSATASPNTTI
-254 TLEKLPVERLRRDTV
+254 TLEKLPVQQLQQDTV
-269 FVDLAVPRDIEEEI
+269 FVDLAVPRDIQEEI
-283 GRLSGVT
+283 GTLPGIT

-303 DAKKSLADAEVLLRE
+303 DARQSLSDAEILLQE

-326 YDARDVVPMLL
+326 YDAKDVVPMLL
-337 QISER
+337 QISGK

-354 LRKSLPV
+354 IRKNLPV
-361 LQENMEEADMAAA
+361 FQGNVEEADLAAA

-408 MSDLYEEDNVTSVW
+408 MSDLYPGETSDGS
-422 RTGK
+422 R